1 VLQDKQAKRRKCE
14 VADKVSE
21 CDEDQPA
28 SENVQEKPAKNEDS
42 SSDTKTKAIS
52 STESS
57 AAEISGYM
65 PRREEVIMSS
75 KCTSSHL
82 RTCYPQKFA
91 VEWDDDAELILADM
105 EFKDSDDDDR
115 EQKLKILSIYNQKL
129 DERVKRK
136 RFVLE
141 RNLYDFKRIRA
152 REKNLSKEEYQLL
165 KTMRPF
171 ARFQS
176 AEQHDKMVAGM
187 IEELRLRRRIE
198 QLKSYEQMGVEVLP
212 HEAFEQRPNVET
224 CGQSEREKRWLKRD
238 REVLQRGSSESAQN
252 LTDEERK
259 VCSVLHLL
267 PQHYDV
273 MKHMLVHK
281 AAHAGCLKQGV
292 ANQPLKIDI
301 HKNGQTY
308 DLFVKSASS
317 SVQ

>member
-1 VLQDKQAKRRKCE
+1 
-14 VADKVSE
+14 
-21 CDEDQPA
+21 
-28 SENVQEKPAKNEDS
+28 
-42 SSDTKTKAIS
+42 
-52 STESS
+52 
-57 AAEISGYM
+57 
-65 PRREEVIMSS
+65 
-75 KCTSSHL
+75 
-82 RTCYPQKFA
+82 
-91 VEWDDDAELILADM
+91 
-105 EFKDSDDDDR
+105 
-115 EQKLKILSIYNQKL
+115 
-129 DERVKRK
+129 
-136 RFVLE
+136 VLE

-301 HKNGQTY
+301 HKV
-308 DLFVKSASS
+308 LSS
-317 SVQ
+317 PWFWCFHNSSCRMGRPMIYLSKVHQAPSNDPIFGFKKIEWAACDKTPFMWLCAPRT

>member
-1 VLQDKQAKRRKCE
+1 MGAYLGSSVAPLPDFNGAKDKQAKRRKCE

-65 PRREEVIMSS
+65 PRREE
-75 KCTSSHL
+75 
-82 RTCYPQKFA
+82 FA